1 MAVRRGVRVVGKR
14 KFCVEVGGTFT
25 DWVLVDG
32 DAIVATGK
40 VPSTPSEPA
49 LGVLTAAQE
58 ALVPLD
64 TVEAIMHGSTVA
76 TNAVLERTGAT
87 TALLVTEGFRDVL
100 DIQRQTK
107 SKLFDLFYRHPG
119 PLVPRD
125 RIIEVR
131 ERVGPGGDTRVPL
144 DLEGVA
150 DAVEGVVAR
159 DGVTSVAIC
168 CLHSYAN
175 PEHEERLERHL
186 EERFPDLSVS
196 RSSSVLPRFRE
207 YERMSTTVI
216 SAYLR
221 PKVDGYVKH
230 LDAAFTEAG
239 FAGHLSI
246 MQANGGTVP
255 ADHVRRHA
263 ARMVLSGPAAGV
275 GGAIAA
281 GRSAGML
288 DLLTLDM
295 GGTSTDVCLVSE
307 GAASITTEYKI
318 GGLPL
323 GIPMYDIVTVGAGGG
338 SIATVDDGGAMHVGP
353 ASAGADPGP
362 ACYGRGGG
370 SFTVTDANVV
380 LGLIRPDTF
389 LGGRMALS
397 TASAHEAARPIAS
410 RLGMT
415 VHEVAAG
422 VVRLANATM
431 AQAMRLVSIER
442 GHDPREYAI
451 VAFGGAGPLHA
462 LALAEEL
469 SVDRVLVPYAP
480 GLLSAHGLALAD
492 TRQDY
497 VQTRI
502 VPLAGDRAGTILSTF
517 ESMRRDAMTEFG
529 RYGIADDRVSI
540 VHALDVRFAGQ
551 AYELTIDAD
560 DIVADGAATERV
572 VAAFCAAHEQR
583 YGHVPSGGRAE
594 IVNFRLLA
602 RTANELRHLA
612 HEVHGDDGGA
622 TRSDADLWIDGT
634 LVSCPFIPRATL
646 AAGTVVRGP
655 CVVEEPTSTVYV
667 RRGWRGDVDAHRN
680 LLLTREAA

>member
-1 MAVRRGVRVVGKR
+1 MEDQR

-25 DWVLVDG
+25 DWVLVEG
-32 DAIVATGK
+32 DRVVGTGK
-40 VPSTPSEPA
+40 VPSTPQEPA
-49 LGVLTAAQE
+49 LGVLAAAEE
-58 ALVPLD
+58 ALGALT
-64 TVEAIMHGSTVA
+64 TVQSIMHGSTVA

-87 TALLVTEGFRDVL
+87 TGLLVTEGFRDVL
-100 DIQRQTK
+100 GIQRQTK
-107 SKLFDLFYRHPG
+107 SKLFDLFYRHPE

-131 ERVGPGGDTRVPL
+131 ERIGPSGEVRVPL
-144 DLEGVA
+144 DLEGVSE
-150 DAVEGVVAR
+150 AVERMIEQAGIA
-159 DGVTSVAIC
+159 SLAIC
-168 CLHSYAN
+168 LLHSYAN
-175 PEHEERLERHL
+175 PDHEERLEAYL
-186 EERFPDLSVS
+186 TERFPALSVS
-196 RSSSVLPRFRE
+196 RSSTVLPRFRE

-221 PKVDGYVKH
+221 PKVDTYVKH

-239 FAGHLSI
+239 FDGHLSI

-255 ADHVRRHA
+255 AAQVRRHA

-281 GRSAGML
+281 GKSAGIH
-288 DLLTLDM
+288 DLLTFDM
-295 GGTSTDVCLVSE
+295 GGTSTDVCLVSH

-338 SIATVDDGGAMHVGP
+338 SIATVDEAGAMHVGP

-362 ACYGRGGG
+362 ACYGRGGQ

-397 TASAHEAARPIAS
+397 TEAARLAAEPIAA

-415 VHEVAAG
+415 VHDVAAG

-469 SVDRVLVPYAP
+469 SIERVLVPYAP
-480 GLLSAHGLALAD
+480 GLLSAHGLALAE

-497 VQTRI
+497 VRTKI
-502 VPLAGDRAGTILSTF
+502 IPLDGDRSSTIQKTF
-517 ESMRRDAMTEFG
+517 AFMRDDSQREFA
-529 RYGIADDRVSI
+529 RYGIPSDRI
-540 VHALDVRFAGQ
+540 AITHALDVRFAGQ

-560 DIVADGAATERV
+560 PILAEGATSEGI
-572 VAAFCAAHEQR
+572 VAAFAAAHEHR
-583 YGHVPSGGRAE
+583 YGHVPNEGRAE
-594 IVNFRLLA
+594 IVNFRILA
-602 RTANELRHLA
+602 RTANTLQHLA
-612 HEVHGDDGGA
+612 HEQPHEAAGGEGDE
-622 TRSDADLWIDGT
+622 SDLWLEGSH
-634 LVSCPFIPRATL
+634 VSCPFLPRETL
-646 AAGTVVRGP
+646 VPGARVRGP
-655 CVVEEPTSTVYV
+655 CVVEEPTSTVFV
-667 RRGWRGDVDAHRN
+667 RPGWRGDVDAHRN
-680 LLLTREAA
+680 LLLTRETA

>member
-1 MAVRRGVRVVGKR
+1 MEAQR

-25 DWVLVDG
+25 DWVLVEG
-32 DAIVATGK
+32 DSVVGTGK
-40 VPSTPSEPA
+40 VPSTPHEPA
-49 LGVLTAAQE
+49 RGVLAASEE
-58 ALVPLD
+58 ALGPLA
-64 TVEAIMHGSTVA
+64 TVQAIMHGSTVA

-87 TALLVTEGFRDVL
+87 TGLLVTEGFRDVL

-107 SKLFDLFYRHPG
+107 SKLFDLFYRHPE

-125 RIIEVR
+125 RIIEVK
-131 ERVGPGGDTRVPL
+131 ERIGPGGEVRVPL
-144 DLEGVA
+144 ELEGVA
-150 DAVEGVVAR
+150 EAVERLIAR
-159 DGVTSVAIC
+159 DGITSLAIC
-168 CLHSYAN
+168 LLHSYAN
-175 PEHEERLERHL
+175 ADHEERLEDYL
-186 EERFPDLSVS
+186 DERFPDLSVT
-196 RSSSVLPRFRE
+196 RSSTVLPRFRE

-221 PKVDGYVKH
+221 PKVDTYVKH
-230 LDAAFTEAG
+230 LDTAFGEAG
-239 FAGHLSI
+239 FDGHLSI

-255 ADHVRRHA
+255 AAQVRRHA

-281 GRSAGML
+281 GRSAGMH
-288 DLLTLDM
+288 DLLTFDM

-338 SIATVDDGGAMHVGP
+338 SIASVDGGGAMHVGP

-362 ACYGRGGG
+362 ACYDRGGRA
-370 SFTVTDANVV
+370 FTVTDANVV

-389 LGGRMALS
+389 LGGRMTLS
-397 TASAHEAARPIAS
+397 TDAARTAAEPIAA

-415 VHEVAAG
+415 VQEVAAG

-469 SVDRVLVPYAP
+469 SIERVLVPYAP

-497 VQTRI
+497 VRTKI
-502 VPLAGDRAGTILSTF
+502 VPLDGDPASTIQTTF
-517 ESMRRDAMTEFG
+517 EFMRRDAESEFA
-529 RYGIADDRVSI
+529 RYGIPTDRI
-540 VHALDVRFAGQ
+540 TIAHALDVRFAGQ

-560 DIVADGAATERV
+560 PILAEGAPVERI
-572 VAAFCAAHEQR
+572 VAAFTAAHEQR

-602 RTANELRHLA
+602 YTANTLRHLA
-612 HEVHGDDGGA
+612 HERPDESELGGDGE
-622 TRSDADLWIDGT
+622 SDLWLDGAH
-634 LVSCPFIPRATL
+634 VSCPFIPRGTL
-646 AAGTVVRGP
+646 SPGTRVRGP
-655 CVVEEPTSTVYV
+655 CVVEEPTSTVFV
-667 RRGWRGDVDAHRN
+667 RPGWRGDVDAHRN
-680 LLLTREAA
+680 LLLTREAT

>member
-1 MAVRRGVRVVGKR
+1 MDVQR

-25 DWVLVDG
+25 DWVLVEGDG
-32 DAIVATGK
+32 VVGTGK
-40 VPSTPSEPA
+40 VPSTPHEPA
-49 LGVLTAAQE
+49 LGVLAAAEE
-58 ALVPLD
+58 ALGPLAS
-64 TVEAIMHGSTVA
+64 VHAIMHGSTVA
-76 TNAVLERTGAT
+76 TNAVLERKGADTG
-87 TALLVTEGFRDVL
+87 LLVTAGFRDVL
-100 DIQRQTK
+100 GIQRQTK
-107 SKLFDLFYRHPG
+107 STLFDLFYRHPE

-125 RIIEVR
+125 RIVEVT
-131 ERVGPGGDTRVPL
+131 ERIGPSGEVRVPL
-144 DLEGVA
+144 DLTGVA
-150 DAVEGVVAR
+150 DAVQDLIDRAGI
-159 DGVTSVAIC
+159 TSLAIC
-168 CLHSYAN
+168 FLHSYAN
-175 PEHEERLERHL
+175 PEHEERVERFVS
-186 EERFPDLSVS
+186 ERFPGLSVT
-196 RSSSVLPRFRE
+196 RSSTVLPRFRE

-221 PKVDGYVKH
+221 PKVDTYVKH
-230 LDAAFTEAG
+230 LDAAFSDAG
-239 FAGHLSI
+239 FDGHLSI

-255 ADHVRRHA
+255 AAQVRRHA

-281 GRSAGML
+281 GRSAGIH
-288 DLLTLDM
+288 DLLTFDM

-307 GAASITTEYKI
+307 GSASITTEYKI

-338 SIATVDDGGAMHVGP
+338 SIASVDDGGAMHVGP
-353 ASAGADPGP
+353 DSAGADPGP
-362 ACYGRGGG
+362 ACYGRGGRA
-370 SFTVTDANVV
+370 FTVTDANVV

-397 TASAHEAARPIAS
+397 TEAARVAAEPIA
-410 RLGMT
+410 RQLGMT

-469 SVDRVLVPYAP
+469 SIERVLVPYAP

-497 VQTRI
+497 VRTKI
-502 VPLAGDRAGTILSTF
+502 VPLDGDHSTAILKTF
-517 ESMRRDAMTEFG
+517 EFMRRDAQSEFA
-529 RYGIADDRVSI
+529 RYGIPTDRI
-540 VHALDVRFAGQ
+540 AITHALDVRFAGQ

-560 DIVADGAATERV
+560 AILADGAPSDRI
-572 VAAFCAAHEQR
+572 VAAFAAAHEQR
-583 YGHVPSGGRAE
+583 YGHVPSEGRAE
-594 IVNFRLLA
+594 IVNFRVLA
-602 RTANELRHLA
+602 RAANTLRHLA
-612 HEVHGDDGGA
+612 HERPDEGVGAGADG
-622 TRSDADLWIDGT
+622 SDADLWIDGAH
-634 LVSCPFIPRATL
+634 VSCPFIPRGSLTP
-646 AAGTVVRGP
+646 GSRVRGP
-655 CVVEEPTSTVYV
+655 FVVEEPTSTVFV
-667 RRGWRGDVDAHRN
+667 RPGWRGDVDHHRN

>member
-1 MAVRRGVRVVGKR
+1 VEDQR

-32 DAIVATGK
+32 DSVVATGK
-40 VPSTPSEPA
+40 VPSTPHEPA

-58 ALVPLD
+58 ALGPLV
-64 TVEAIMHGSTVA
+64 TVQAIMHGSTVA
-76 TNAVLERTGAT
+76 TNAVLERTGAV

-107 SKLFDLFYRHPG
+107 SKLFDLFYRHPR

-125 RIIEVR
+125 RIVEVR
-131 ERVGPGGDTRVPL
+131 ERIGPDGRVRVPL
-144 DLEGVA
+144 DLDGVA
-150 DAVEGVVAR
+150 DEVARIVER
-159 DGVTSVAIC
+159 DGVTSLAIC
-168 CLHSYAN
+168 FLHSYAN
-175 PEHEERLERHL
+175 PDHEERLERHL
-186 EERFPDLSVS
+186 EERFPDLRVS

-221 PKVDGYVKH
+221 PKVDSYVKH
-230 LDAAFTEAG
+230 LDAAFAQAG
-239 FAGHLSI
+239 FDGYLSI

-255 ADHVRRHA
+255 AAQVRRHA

-275 GGAIAA
+275 GGAIAS
-281 GRSAGML
+281 GRSAGIL

-295 GGTSTDVCLVSE
+295 GGTSTDVCLVSD
-307 GAASITTEYKI
+307 GSASITTEYKI

-362 ACYGRGGG
+362 ACYGRGG
-370 SFTVTDANVV
+370 SAFTVTDANVV

-397 TASAHEAARPIAS
+397 PEAAHEAAQPIAA

-469 SVDRVLVPYAP
+469 SIDRVLVPYAP

-502 VPLAGDRAGTILSTF
+502 VPLDGDHASTILSTF
-517 ESMRRDAMTEFG
+517 ESIRRDALTEFG
-529 RYGIADDRVSI
+529 RYGITEDRVSL

-551 AYELTIDAD
+551 AYELTIEAD
-560 DIVADGAATERV
+560 DIIADGAPTDRI
-572 VAAFCAAHEQR
+572 VAAFSAAHEQR
-583 YGHVPSGGRAE
+583 YGHVPSEGRAE

-602 RTANELRHLA
+602 RTANDLRHLA
-612 HEVHGDDGGA
+612 HEMPADGGGVA
-622 TRSDADLWIDGT
+622 RSDAELIIDGA

-646 AAGTVVRGP
+646 EPGAVVRGP
-655 CVVEEPTSTVYV
+655 CVIEEPTSTVFM
-667 RRGWRGDVDAHRN
+667 RPGWRGDVDAHRN